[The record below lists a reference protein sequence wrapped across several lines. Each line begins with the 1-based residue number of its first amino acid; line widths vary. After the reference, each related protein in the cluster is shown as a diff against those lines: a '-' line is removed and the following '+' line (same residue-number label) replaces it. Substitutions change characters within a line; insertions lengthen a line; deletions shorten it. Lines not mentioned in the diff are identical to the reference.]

1 MSNARTLAVADQL
14 LLLEYELRSL
24 GMWSGVAPS
33 AEALAS
39 QVPFCVDSMKLDAWL
54 QWIFLPR
61 MRALI
66 EAGAALPE
74 RCGIT
79 PVAEVEYP
87 SHGGRLNGLMA
98 ILREIDRLLGAS

>member
-1 MSNARTLAVADQL
+1 MSRARTLAVADQL
-14 LLLEYELRSL
+14 LLLEHELRQL
-24 GMWSGVAPS
+24 QMWSAIAPS

-39 QVPFCVDSMKLDAWL
+39 QAPFCVDSMRLDAWL

-66 EAGAALPE
+66 ETGAALPQ
-74 RCGIT
+74 RCGIS
-79 PVAEVEYP
+79 PIAEVEYP

-98 ILREIDRLLGAS
+98 ILREIDRLLETP